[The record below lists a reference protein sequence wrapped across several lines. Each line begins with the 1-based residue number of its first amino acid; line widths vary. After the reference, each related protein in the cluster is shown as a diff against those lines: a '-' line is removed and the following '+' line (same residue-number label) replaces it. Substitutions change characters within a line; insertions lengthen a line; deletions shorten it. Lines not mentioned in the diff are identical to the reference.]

1 MMAEKRERSRQKKF
15 IENIENIS
23 NSQVVDDLTI
33 VVAINE
39 GGKRKWIYHL
49 YKWRLQE
56 PNSNKQQ
63 AGVQGRKK
71 HTEV

>member
-49 YKWRLQE
+49 YKWWLQE
-56 PNSNKQQ
+56 LIQTHSRMVYK
-63 AGVQGRKK
+63 AEK